1 MPVRIQI
8 DHPFEKITQESVF
21 SNSVKEPEVSK
32 EILRLQ
38 ERILRFQA
46 KIVKIQH
53 KILSIQ
59 ETGEV
64 TIPRT
69 ENVTKRG

>member
-1 MPVRIQI
+1 
-8 DHPFEKITQESVF
+8 VF
-21 SNSVKEPEVSK
+21 KNSVKQPEVSK

-69 ENVTKRG
+69 DNVSKRG